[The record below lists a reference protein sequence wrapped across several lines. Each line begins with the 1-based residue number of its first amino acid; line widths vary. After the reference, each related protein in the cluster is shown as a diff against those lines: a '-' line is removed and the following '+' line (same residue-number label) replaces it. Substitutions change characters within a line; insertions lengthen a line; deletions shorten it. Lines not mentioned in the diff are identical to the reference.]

1 MQVAAPRP
9 PHPHPHP
16 HTHVGMQVAAMLDE
30 GVFDMARFAEGGWVD
45 GLKYEDEVEELLKP
59 RTGGCLLWVGAVVQ

>member
-1 MQVAAPRP
+1 
-9 PHPHPHP
+9 
-16 HTHVGMQVAAMLDE
+16 MLDE